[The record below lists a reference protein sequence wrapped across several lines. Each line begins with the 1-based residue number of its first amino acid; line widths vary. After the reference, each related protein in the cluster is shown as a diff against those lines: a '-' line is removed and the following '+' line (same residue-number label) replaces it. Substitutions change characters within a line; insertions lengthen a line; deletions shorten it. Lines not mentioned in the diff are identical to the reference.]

1 MEIRETFIQLN
12 LKIFYVKEY
21 LIELLEVLLTL
32 QYNGTQYKLQQ
43 PINISNAIYGMIIL
57 LN

>member
-1 MEIRETFIQLN
+1 MEIKETIIQMN
-12 LKIFYVKEY
+12 HKIYYVKEF
-21 LIELLEVLLTL
+21 LIEQLEVLLTL

-43 PINISNAIYGMIIL
+43 LISISSAIYGMIIL